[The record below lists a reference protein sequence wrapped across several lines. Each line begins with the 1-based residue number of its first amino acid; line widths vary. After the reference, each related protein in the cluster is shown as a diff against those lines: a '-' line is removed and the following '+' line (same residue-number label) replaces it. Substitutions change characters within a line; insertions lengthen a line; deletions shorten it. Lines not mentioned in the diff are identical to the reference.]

1 MMDRG
6 KILIARK
13 IPVTLAA
20 AAGILAVG
28 LLAAP
33 TADAYNVDAC
43 NNVDATNG
51 ACLDQDQGP
60 HSVPDPTKY
69 GCPPRDF
76 DCMFSHALP
85 PK

>member
-1 MMDRG
+1 MDMRR
-6 KILIARK
+6 ILIARK
-13 IPVTLAA
+13 IPVPLAA

-33 TADAYNVDAC
+33 IASADEVNAC
-43 NNVDATNG
+43 NNVDPANG
-51 ACLDQDQGP
+51 ACLDPDQGNRY
-60 HSVPDPTKY
+60 SVPDPTKY

-76 DCMFSHALP
+76 DCMFSHLGP